1 MKALKKFKK
10 NLKILRRRII
20 KETFT
25 IDRTISFDIDDCRTS
40 KYFCNKI
47 WQASKY
53 ILLMAKNNEESKENQ
68 QHGDKGKKYLSS
80 LDQWILS
87 RLSWMVETVNS
98 AFAERNFHKAIAAIR
113 QFLHY
118 EFCDL
123 YVVQYSTIFYKI
135 YKKIL
140 IIIIIIMYFVS

>member
-1 MKALKKFKK
+1 MKNCKLKEFKG
-10 NLKILRRRII
+10 LRRRAVKKTSI
-20 KETFT
+20 

-53 ILLMAKNNEESKENQ
+53 ALLMAKNSEESEENP
-68 QHGDKGKKYLSS
+68 QHEGKGKNYQSS

-98 AFAERNFHKAIAAIR
+98 AFAERNFHKAVAAVR

-123 YVVQYSTIFYKI
+123 YVV
-135 YKKIL
+135 
-140 IIIIIIMYFVS
+140 

>member
-1 MKALKKFKK
+1 MRK
-10 NLKILRRRII
+10 NG
-20 KETFT
+20 
-25 IDRTISFDIDDCRTS
+25 
-40 KYFCNKI
+40 
-47 WQASKY
+47 
-53 ILLMAKNNEESKENQ
+53 EESKQNQ
-68 QHGDKGKKYLSS
+68 QHGDKEKKYLSS

-123 YVVQYSTIFYKI
+123 YMVQCSTIFYEICKNVKNI
-135 YKKIL
+135 DHNNNNDNVVCIL
-140 IIIIIIMYFVS
+140 INFNLIIP